1 MLTHIAGGPCYRTV
15 AAISRAADGTP
26 CARAADGSE
35 HRLSASEQLLLQR
48 CADFFPLGKLRELD
62 WFRESDMQ
70 RLLSAG
76 LLERDLDIL
85 QRCAARAAPARLAPI
100 TDLAILTCGSPQLL
114 ERAVGSWSAFARKHG
129 RELRLLVTDD
139 SPTPQ
144 RAEPQRLMASRLQH
158 DLGIA
163 LRFIDPQQ
171 RAALALEIAGLAG
184 VDADLVGFAVAGCP
198 PPRVGI
204 GGNRN
209 LIALLTQGR
218 RFLSADDDIIAEFER
233 PPAGP
238 VALWV
243 AAEMGPMNT
252 YHYAS
257 AQALGSQVALSQEPD
272 ALGLHEAYVGHTVA
286 EVVAGL
292 QGAACLEGA
301 GDTLTQAIQQEEMRI
316 AATALGLAGDS
327 ASDCLAFY
335 SLLSAGESARSFF
348 SLPPLSPSREVLR
361 RHPFAVLC
369 QGVYLMTFCHA
380 VDNTL
385 PLPPYFPVGRG
396 EDQVWQ
402 KLLHW
407 SLPHTVV
414 ANLPLAVRHR
424 PLSERQ
430 YRRSDYLDP
439 CRFFHGNAF
448 LLGVLSTCPPPDAR
462 LGADER
468 LAHMGRHLAFVA
480 QSAPRFDE
488 LLHGAWRAYLQHHRG
503 LVARS
508 LASEGD
514 RPQWWYSSLRGIQR
528 RLEEQLAAGGEVP
541 LEYASRMGAPA
552 AVAMRPDLAR
562 FGQLLQAWPAVRRA
576 GRQLAERLGA
586 EQG

>member
-1 MLTHIAGGPCYRTV
+1 MLTHIAGGPCYKSSAVIT
-15 AAISRAADGTP
+15 RAADGTP
-26 CARAADGSE
+26 CARSADGSE

-48 CADFFPLGKLRELD
+48 CGDFFPLGKLREQD
-62 WFRESDMQ
+62 WFRESDLQ
-70 RLLSAG
+70 RLLCAG

-85 QRCAARAAPARLAPI
+85 QRCAAHAAPTSLAPI

-114 ERAVGSWSAFARKHG
+114 ERAVGSWTAFARQHG
-129 RELRLLVTDD
+129 RELRLLITDD

-144 RAEPQRLMASRLQH
+144 RAEPQRLMAARLQRE
-158 DLGIA
+158 LGIA
-163 LRFIDPQQ
+163 LRFIHPGQ
-171 RAALALEIAGLAG
+171 RAELAAEIAGLAR
-184 VDADLVGFAVAGCP
+184 VDADLVRFALAGCP

-218 RFLSADDDIIAEFER
+218 RFLSADDDIVAEFER
-233 PPAGP
+233 PPAEA

-243 AAEMGPMNT
+243 TAEMGPINT
-252 YHYAS
+252 YHYPS
-257 AQALGSQVALSQEPD
+257 AQALESQVALTREPD
-272 ALGLHEAYVGHTVA
+272 ALSLHEAFVGHTVA

-301 GDTLTQAIQQEEMRI
+301 GDTLTAAIQQGEMRI

-335 SLLSAGESARSFF
+335 SLLSVGESARSFF
-348 SLPPLSPSREVLR
+348 AMPPLSSSREVLR

-414 ANLPLAVRHR
+414 ANLPLAARHR
-424 PLSERQ
+424 PLTARQ

-439 CRFFHGNAF
+439 CRLFHGNAF
-448 LLGVLSTCPPPDAR
+448 LLGVLSTCPPVDAR
-462 LGADER
+462 VDADER
-468 LAHMGRHLAFVA
+468 LAHMGRHLVFVA
-480 QSAPRFDE
+480 QSAARFDE
-488 LLHGAWRAYLQHHRG
+488 LLHATWRAYLKHHHG
-503 LVARS
+503 LVAQS
-508 LASEGD
+508 LASEGS
-514 RPQWWYSSLRGIQR
+514 RPQWWYASLRSIQK
-528 RLEEQLAAGGEVP
+528 RLVEQLAKRGDVP
-541 LEYASRMGAPA
+541 LEYASHMGAQA

-562 FGQLLQAWPAVRRA
+562 FGQLLQVWPAVRRA
-576 GRQLAERLGA
+576 GRQVADRLST